1 MSQQCSWPTH
11 SWPLEGRCPYYAL
24 LGLTQAPGFAGGHDL
39 YSETV
44 LARMIQQAEEEVQ
57 QAKNGYAALLKNDSG
72 RSTVQ
77 QIRKYYDEFLGWAN
91 EFDLA
96 SVSRKRSILAQ
107 LFEKTGLIN
116 LFIDNLQQMEKLPH
130 WLFFL

>member
-1 MSQQCSWPTH
+1 
-11 SWPLEGRCPYYAL
+11 
-24 LGLTQAPGFAGGHDL
+24 
-39 YSETV
+39 
-44 LARMIQQAEEEVQ
+44 MIQQAEEEVQ
-57 QAKNGYAALLKNDSG
+57 QAKNEYAALLKNDSG

-116 LFIDNLQQMEKLPH
+116 LLIDNLQQMEKLSH
-130 WLFFL
+130 WLFLL

>member
-1 MSQQCSWPTH
+1 MACLFFICFCELDYTLS
-11 SWPLEGRCPYYAL
+11 
-24 LGLTQAPGFAGGHDL
+24 
-39 YSETV
+39 
-44 LARMIQQAEEEVQ
+44 
-57 QAKNGYAALLKNDSG
+57 
-72 RSTVQ
+72 STVQ

-116 LFIDNLQQMEKLPH
+116 LFIDNLQQMEKFPH
-130 WLFFL
+130 WLFLL